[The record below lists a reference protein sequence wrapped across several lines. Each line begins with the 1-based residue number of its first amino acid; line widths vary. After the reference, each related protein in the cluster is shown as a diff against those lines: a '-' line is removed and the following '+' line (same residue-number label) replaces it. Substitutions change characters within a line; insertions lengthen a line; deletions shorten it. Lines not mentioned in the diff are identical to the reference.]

1 MTGPT
6 RKLTVIVAGLVCL
19 IVAGTAGAIVRAT
32 IFTITPGNY
41 ARLSGTGIY
50 CSSLISSTKARSFL
64 CASTSPRQGRYSLVG
79 SYFLVINQAGVTVE
93 HATDVHGHYTHVRS
107 FVNR

>member
-1 MTGPT
+1 MTGPA
-6 RKLTVIVAGLVCL
+6 RKLIVVFACLVCL
-19 IVAGTAGAIVRAT
+19 VVAGGAGAIVRAT
-32 IFTITPGNY
+32 IFTITPGNF

-50 CSSLISSTKARSFL
+50 CKSLVSSTKLRSFQ
-64 CASTSPRQGRYSLVG
+64 CFSTPGPGSHAVVG

-93 HATDVHGHYTHVRS
+93 HATDVQGHYTHVRS

>member
-1 MTGPT
+1 MTGLT
-6 RKLTVIVAGLVCL
+6 RKLTVVVVGLVCL
-19 IVAGTAGAIVRAT
+19 VVAGAAGAIVRAT
-32 IFTITPGNY
+32 IFTITPGNF

-50 CSSLISSTKARSFL
+50 CKSLVSSTRVRSFQ
-64 CASTSPRQGRYSLVG
+64 CFSTPGPGSHAVVG

-93 HATDVHGHYTHVRS
+93 HATDALGHYTHIRS

>member
-1 MTGPT
+1 MTGLS

-19 IVAGTAGAIVRAT
+19 IVAGAAGAIVRST
-32 IFTITPGNY
+32 VFTITPGNF

-50 CSSLISSTKARSFL
+50 CKSLISTTRARSFQ
-64 CASTSPRQGRYSLVG
+64 CFSTPGPGSHAFVR

-93 HATDVHGHYTHVRS
+93 HATDAQGHYTHIRS